1 MKAVFLMLALLV
13 VLEASGA
20 GNKLVDA
27 YLAWQH
33 PVTGSD
39 ISPEQ
44 QAARSELVVRAVREA
59 EERKQRTVKKP
70 SLSEQA
76 MIVRGLYGY

>member
-1 MKAVFLMLALLV
+1 MRGLILSTLALLV
-13 VLEASGA
+13 ALEASGA

-39 ISPEQ
+39 ISPEEQ
-44 QAARSELVVRAVREA
+44 VAHAELVVRASAEA
-59 EERKQRTVKKP
+59 DARKKKP

-76 MIVRGLYGY
+76 MIVRDLYGN